1 MIVRI
6 FSSGISKGEG
16 PVHYLLSDTDHTG
29 KCRAVKPKVLE
40 GSPSTTVNI
49 INSIGRKWKYVSG
62 VIAFRNSEQPTQS
75 HMLEIV
81 NKFKSTFCAGLAPDQ
96 FNSLFVLHQDKG
108 NTEIHFVVPM
118 IELTSGKRLNI
129 HPPGQ
134 KNQDLYEAFTKV
146 VNHEMGYEQVI
157 PDQLKLTSADHTL
170 KSPEFKENHRKTQ
183 VLEQYIQKAVKSGV
197 VANRNELC
205 QWLDQE
211 LGVTVTRQGKDYIS
225 VKLTQNTQAHRLRG
239 PLFVAQANYRDIL
252 TVSRKS
258 SLLVRLTSTEYQEQK
273 SRLHKLTN
281 DRSLFHQAT
290 FSQKRPL
297 RLGGE
302 KIVDMNA
309 CHPLTKTTTKEKTM
323 SKPDTNNI
331 IQEALTTMA
340 LNKPIPLS
348 PKPISDKKQVINNI
362 HSMRERAFSP
372 ASYQNSENANA
383 IYLTLSQL
391 EESIQ
396 GVLIEIAHASNPT
409 QKQKAEK
416 KLWQLNEQKRK
427 LLASLIAAQTAKTS
441 KLKRG

>member
-16 PVHYLLSDTDHTG
+16 PVNYLLSDKDHTG
-29 KCRAVKPKVLE
+29 KSRAVKPEVLE
-40 GSPSTTVNI
+40 GSPSTTVDI
-49 INSIGRKWKYVSG
+49 INNIDRKWKYVSG
-62 VIAFRNSEQPTQS
+62 VIAFRHNEQPTQS
-75 HMLEIV
+75 QMLEIV
-81 NKFKSTFCAGLAPDQ
+81 SQFKSTFCAGLTADQ
-96 FNSLFVLHQDKG
+96 FNTLFVLHRDKG

-118 IELTSGKRLNI
+118 IELTTGKRLNI

-134 KNQDLYEAFTKV
+134 KNQDLYETFTKV

-157 PDQLKLTSADHTL
+157 PDQLKLISADHTL
-170 KSPEFKENHRKTQ
+170 KSPELKENHRKTR

-197 VANRNELC
+197 VSNRNELC

-211 LGVTVTRQGKDYIS
+211 LGITVTRQGKDYIS
-225 VKLTQNTQAHRLRG
+225 VKLTQNTKAHRLRG
-239 PLFVAQANYRDIL
+239 PLFEAQANYRDIL
-252 TVSRKS
+252 AVSRKS
-258 SLLVRLTSTEYQEQK
+258 SLLVTLTSTEYQEQK
-273 SRLHKLTN
+273 NRLHQLTN

-290 FSQKRPL
+290 FLQKRPV

-302 KIVDMNA
+302 KIIDINA
-309 CHPLTKTTTKEKTM
+309 HPLPKTTTKEKTM

-331 IQEALTTMA
+331 IEEALTTMA
-340 LNKPIPLS
+340 LNKPTRPS
-348 PKPISDKKQVINNI
+348 PKPISDKKQIINNI

-372 ASYQNSENANA
+372 TSYQNSENANA